1 MLRYESTRTSCSF
14 YCSYPI
20 VLYLYVH
27 VACRSGVLSLRRSQH
42 SGCRHLVA
50 SHGRLL
56 LPQRGS
62 ECVRKSTL
70 PGTRQTANGRF
81 SHPSI
86 TSMAPLST
94 APTSQTPDIID
105 TPSWDTSPNTF
116 PQYYTKLLKW
126 LPRQES
132 KYTTL
137 AQYYYVLSR
146 GQVCCVSVN
155 HAARA
160 ASKMLVKGS
169 FKNPQHVRPTDMLA
183 APPLS
188 SPPVAP
194 PTPGSPGSGTAAGP
208 TAGPPPTPLHSGT
221 SPSEPASNNRSR
233 YVENFEIV
241 DQCASELY
249 TLIADTVEDEYTMDE
264 LLSAIGERNGILL
277 LIHWSKKFDSD
288 DASSIYATSILDN
301 MKKIEEVGLTS
312 TSVSEFNTFKRLL
325 NAERLLLPS
334 TDPCSDTAFATKLV
348 TAVRNLGPLVRS

>member
-1 MLRYESTRTSCSF
+1 MPRRSTTSTRPLSAAERRMLRYESARTGSLL
-14 YCSYPI
+14 CSYPI

-27 VACRSGVLSLRRSQH
+27 VTCRSGVLSLRRSQH

-116 PQYYTKLLKW
+116 PQYYMKLLKW

-137 AQYYYVLSR
+137 AQYIMCSAVVKSAVYPSTMQQELHPRCSSR
-146 GQVCCVSVN
+146 
-155 HAARA
+155 
-160 ASKMLVKGS
+160 
-169 FKNPQHVRPTDMLA
+169 
-183 APPLS
+183 AP
-188 SPPVAP
+188 
-194 PTPGSPGSGTAAGP
+194 
-208 TAGPPPTPLHSGT
+208 
-221 SPSEPASNNRSR
+221 SR
-233 YVENFEIV
+233 
-241 DQCASELY
+241 
-249 TLIADTVEDEYTMDE
+249 
-264 LLSAIGERNGILL
+264 IL
-277 LIHWSKKFDSD
+277 
-288 DASSIYATSILDN
+288 
-301 MKKIEEVGLTS
+301 S
-312 TSVSEFNTFKRLL
+312 TSGQRTRFQHHR
-325 NAERLLLPS
+325 
-334 TDPCSDTAFATKLV
+334 
-348 TAVRNLGPLVRS
+348 